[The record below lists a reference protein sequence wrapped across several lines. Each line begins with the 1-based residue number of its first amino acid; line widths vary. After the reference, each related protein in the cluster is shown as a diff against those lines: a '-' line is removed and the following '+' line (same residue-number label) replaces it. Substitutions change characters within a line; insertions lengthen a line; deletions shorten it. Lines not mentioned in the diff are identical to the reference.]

1 MKRNSMLG
9 VACALMT
16 LAGCGNDSDKT
27 STPLRAGS
35 ELARSTPTTAPAA
48 RRPAEPEITVYSEDA
63 DAGKRF
69 RANGRSWRSCG
80 KTVFNRKTGDDL
92 YGISLSGAGSCT
104 GAVAVIKALS
114 VQARRRAADG
124 GVDCFPGYCRAEDDG
139 QPIPTTVLGYRCDA
153 TDSGDVSILLYIV
166 CRKGNRYVSA
176 GAADDE

>member
-1 MKRNSMLG
+1 MLG
-9 VACALMT
+9 AAFALMT
-16 LAGCGNDSDKT
+16 LAACGNDSDKT
-27 STPLRAGS
+27 STSPRAGS

-63 DAGKRF
+63 DAGRRF

-80 KTVFNRKTGDDL
+80 KTVFNRKTGEDL
-92 YGISLSGAGSCT
+92 YGISFSGAGSCT

-114 VQARRRAADG
+114 VQARRRAADS

-153 TDSGDVSILLYIV
+153 TDSGDVSILLYIGGV
-166 CRKGNRYVSA
+166 PGA
-176 GAADDE
+176 GETRSDVAPL